1 MKLHPAITGNLTFG
15 KRLVDS
21 SLHGAGSG
29 TRRAL
34 DAEPLPDLISR
45 AVKEAGVP
53 AIIGAVAG
61 VAASLWRGDGR
72 APRTAAVGGLVGG
85 ALGFSAGLLW
95 GSRRLTGSMVRGA
108 VKGVNATRD
117 QRWLEKHP
125 VNYA

>member
-72 APRTAAVGGLVGG
+72 APRTAAVGFTPNDSFDVG
-85 ALGFSAGLLW
+85 
-95 GSRRLTGSMVRGA
+95 
-108 VKGVNATRD
+108 RD
-117 QRWLEKHP
+117 LYSPVSDAYFERAPFKFNGKLEKINIKY
-125 VNYA
+125 V